1 MDTLKKLF
9 PLSFKYASDVANLII
24 GILVYLV
31 IGVITGF
38 VIALA
43 TMIVGWIPIIGPI
56 VGWALGIVASLMEIY
71 ILAGIVIQILVFA
84 KVIK

>member
-9 PLSFKYASDVANLII
+9 PLSFKYVKDVANLII
-24 GILVYLV
+24 GILIYLV
-31 IGVITGF
+31 IGIVAGF

-43 TMIVGWIPIIGPI
+43 TMIVGWIPILGAL
-56 VGWALGIVASLMEIY
+56 VGWALGIIASLMELY
-71 ILAGIVIQILVFA
+71 ILAGIVIQILVFL